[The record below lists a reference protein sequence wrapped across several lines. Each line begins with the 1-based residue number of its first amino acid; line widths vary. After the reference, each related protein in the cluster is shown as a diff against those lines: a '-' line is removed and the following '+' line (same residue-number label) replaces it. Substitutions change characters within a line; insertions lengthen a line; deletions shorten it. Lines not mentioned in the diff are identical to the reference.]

1 MNSSKWA
8 DLPLRVISGGLL
20 LSIMT
25 VLISCTRLSETKSD
39 ASSNVL
45 ERNRYKLTYIV
56 MPEQNCSMIYNNTTL
71 VGSEILHSHAKACY
85 YKEAT

>member
-25 VLISCTRLSETKSD
+25 LLISCAGLSETKSD

-56 MPEQNCSMIYNNTTL
+56 MPEQNCSMIYNNITL

-85 YKEAT
+85 YK

>member
-1 MNSSKWA
+1 MTSNKWA
-8 DLPLRVISGGLL
+8 DLPMRVISGAITVIT
-20 LSIMT
+20 IMT
-25 VLISCTRLSETKSD
+25 VLISCTRLSETKSG

-71 VGSEILHSHAKACY
+71 EGSQILHLHAKACY
-85 YKEAT
+85 YK

>member
-1 MNSSKWA
+1 MNSNKWA
-8 DLPLRVISGGLL
+8 DLPLRVMSGAITVIT
-20 LSIMT
+20 IMT
-25 VLISCTRLSETKSD
+25 VLISCTGLSETKSD

-56 MPEQNCSMIYNNTTL
+56 MPKQNCSMTYNNTTL

-85 YKEAT
+85 YK

>member
-1 MNSSKWA
+1 MTSNKWA
-8 DLPLRVISGGLL
+8 DLPMRVISGAITVIT
-20 LSIMT
+20 IMT

-56 MPEQNCSMIYNNTTL
+56 MPEQNCSKIYNNTTL

-85 YKEAT
+85 YK